1 MFWILRRTGA
11 ATFFNSINNNCSSKS
26 NVNNNNASGML
37 YTFIIFNAKYTL
49 KKFLRTNN
57 QIINYSLD

>member
-37 YTFIIFNAKYTL
+37 HTELLFEFNITKS
-49 KKFLRTNN
+49 N
-57 QIINYSLD
+57 